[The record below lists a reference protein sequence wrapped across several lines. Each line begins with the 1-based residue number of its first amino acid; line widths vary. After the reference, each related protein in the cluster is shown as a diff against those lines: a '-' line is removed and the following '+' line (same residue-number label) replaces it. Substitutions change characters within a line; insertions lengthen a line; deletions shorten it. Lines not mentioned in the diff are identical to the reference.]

1 MKNITQKELD
11 KTLKSHRKWLFSKEE
26 GERANLEGVNL
37 RGLNLEVANL
47 DGANL
52 QGANLREANL
62 QYASLQEADLQGA
75 TLSRVN
81 LQGASLQGANL
92 RGANLHRAMLTC
104 ANLKSAN
111 LQRAILQEAQ
121 LESANLE
128 NANLKGANLRDVS
141 AMRIRGIF
149 IGSVSNVG
157 TYNGSVTYV
166 PSLNIVF
173 AGCWQGNEEEF
184 FAKCKEVQLENQ
196 FENGREL
203 NLDIAIFMVEKLRK
217 RRAIKNE

>member
-37 RGLNLEVANL
+37 RGLNLEVAYL

-52 QGANLREANL
+52 QGANLREA
-62 QYASLQEADLQGA
+62 DLQGA
-75 TLSRVN
+75 N
-81 LQGASLQGANL
+81 LRGANLRGASLQGANL
-92 RGANLHRAMLTC
+92 RGANLRGAMLTC

-111 LQRAILQEAQ
+111 LQRAILQKAQ
-121 LESANLE
+121 LESADLE

-184 FAKCKEVQLENQ
+184 FAKCKEVKLENQ